1 MLENGKWVP
10 TFPNARYLIG
20 RREYEFWSTHEDEE
34 QKAMLGDSIQ
44 PVFDAGL
51 VQLVELERILSPEIR
66 LTPSIGHTPGHVSV
80 IIESEGERAV
90 ITGDIA
96 HHPCQMAHPD
106 WSFDEPDR
114 KAAALHTRTRLFAE
128 WAGQPILV
136 IGSHFPAPTAGHVV
150 RDGAAFRFAV

>member
-10 TFPNARYLIG
+10 TFPSARYLIG
-20 RREYEFWSTHEDEE
+20 RREYEFWSTNEDEE
-34 QKAMLGDSIQ
+34 QKAMLSDSVK
-44 PVFDAGL
+44 PVFDASL
-51 VQLVELERILSPEIR
+51 VQLVELDHIISPEIR

-80 IIESEGERAV
+80 MIESEGERAV

-106 WSFDEPDR
+106 WMLADDDP
-114 KAAALHTRTRLFAE
+114 KAAVLTRTRLFAE

-136 IGSHFPAPTAGHVV
+136 IGTHFPDPTAGHVV